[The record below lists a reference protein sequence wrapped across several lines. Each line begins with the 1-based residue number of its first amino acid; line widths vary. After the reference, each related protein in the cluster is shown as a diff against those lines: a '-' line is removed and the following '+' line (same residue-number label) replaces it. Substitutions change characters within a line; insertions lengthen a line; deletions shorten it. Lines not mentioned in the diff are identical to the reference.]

1 LLEYFFYLPLLTKWL
16 NHIVKTMTTEE
27 KIFNAA
33 RIIFQ
38 KKGFA
43 GARMQEIA
51 DEAGI
56 NKAMLHYC
64 FKNKELLF
72 QAVFMNAFSQL
83 APQINEIFNS
93 KESFFEKIKKFTHS
107 YITFVMQNPYL
118 PQFVIQEMN
127 NNPEFV
133 MSFLKN
139 ENRPDPTLLI
149 AQIEK
154 EIADGIIK
162 PINPKQLLMDIF
174 SMTVFPFAAQMMM
187 KGMIQISDAEFNQ
200 MMEERKT
207 SIAEQIINS
216 IKR

>member
-1 LLEYFFYLPLLTKWL
+1 
-16 NHIVKTMTTEE
+16 MTTEE

-33 RIIFQ
+33 RIVFQ

-64 FKNKELLF
+64 FKSKELRF
-72 QAVFMNAFSQL
+72 KAIFMNAFSQL

-93 KESFFEKIKKFTHS
+93 QDTVFDKITKFTHS
-107 YITFVMQNPYL
+107 YISFVIVNPYL

-133 MSFLKN
+133 MSFMN
-139 ENRPDPTLLI
+139 YANRPNPAILI

-154 EIADGIIK
+154 EITDGIIK
-162 PINPKQLLMDIF
+162 PINPKQLLLDIF
-174 SMTVFPFAAQMMM
+174 SMTVFPFAAKMMV
-187 KGMIQISDAEFNQ
+187 KGIIQISDAEFNQ

-216 IKR
+216 IKN

>member
-1 LLEYFFYLPLLTKWL
+1 
-16 NHIVKTMTTEE
+16 MTTEE

-33 RIIFQ
+33 RIVFQ

-64 FKNKELLF
+64 FKSKQLLF
-72 QAVFMNAFSQL
+72 EAVFMNAFTQI
-83 APQINEIFNS
+83 APQINEIFIS
-93 KESFFEKIKKFTHS
+93 KDNLFDKIRKFTNS
-107 YITFVMQNPYL
+107 YISFVILNPYL

-133 MSFLKN
+133 MSFLNN
-139 ENRPDPTLLI
+139 EIRPNPTLLI

-154 EIADGIIK
+154 EIADGFIK
-162 PINPKQLLMDIF
+162 PIKPKQLLMNMI
-174 SMTVFPFAAQMMM
+174 SMTVFPFAAQMMI
-187 KGMIQISDAEFNQ
+187 KGMLDISETEFNT

>member
-1 LLEYFFYLPLLTKWL
+1 
-16 NHIVKTMTTEE
+16 MTTEE

-33 RIIFQ
+33 RIVFQ

-64 FKNKELLF
+64 FKNKQLLF
-72 QAVFMNAFSQL
+72 EAVFMNAFSQL

-93 KESFFEKIKKFTHS
+93 SDTLFDKIKKFTHS
-107 YITFVMQNPYL
+107 YISFVILNPYL

-127 NNPEFV
+127 NNPAFV

-139 ENRPDPTLLI
+139 ANRPNPTLLI
-149 AQIEK
+149 TQIEQ
-154 EIADGIIK
+154 EIAQGIIK
-162 PINPKQLLMDIF
+162 PIDPKQLLMNII
-174 SMTVFPFAAQMMM
+174 SLTVFPFAAQMMV
-187 KGMIQISDAEFNQ
+187 KGMLQISDAEFNT

>member
-1 LLEYFFYLPLLTKWL
+1 
-16 NHIVKTMTTEE
+16 MTTEE

-33 RIIFQ
+33 RIVFQ

-64 FKNKELLF
+64 FKNKQLLF
-72 QAVFMNAFSQL
+72 EAVFMNAFSQL

-93 KESFFEKIKKFTHS
+93 SDTLFDKIKKFTHS
-107 YITFVMQNPYL
+107 YISFVILNPYL

-127 NNPEFV
+127 NNPAFV

-139 ENRPDPTLLI
+139 ANRPNPTLLI
-149 AQIEK
+149 TQIEQ
-154 EIADGIIK
+154 EIAQGIIK
-162 PINPKQLLMDIF
+162 PINPKQLLMNII
-174 SMTVFPFAAQMMM
+174 SLTVFPFAAQMMV
-187 KGMIQISDAEFNQ
+187 KGMLQISDAEFNT

>member
-1 LLEYFFYLPLLTKWL
+1 
-16 NHIVKTMTTEE
+16 
-27 KIFNAA
+27 
-33 RIIFQ
+33 
-38 KKGFA
+38 
-43 GARMQEIA
+43 MQEIA

-64 FKNKELLF
+64 FKNKQLLF
-72 QAVFMNAFSQL
+72 EAVFMNAFGQL
-83 APQINEIFNS
+83 APQIKEIFTS
-93 KESFFEKIKKFTHS
+93 EDSVFDKIKKFTHS
-107 YITFVMQNPYL
+107 YISFVIMNPYL

-127 NNPEFV
+127 NNPAFV

-139 ENRPDPTLLI
+139 ENRPNPALLI
-149 AQIEK
+149 TQIEK

-174 SMTVFPFAAQMMM
+174 SMTVFPFAAKMMM

>member
-1 LLEYFFYLPLLTKWL
+1 
-16 NHIVKTMTTEE
+16 MTTEE

-33 RIIFQ
+33 RIVFQ

-83 APQINEIFNS
+83 VPQINEIFNS
-93 KESFFEKIKKFTHS
+93 RDSVFEKIRKFTHS
-107 YITFVMQNPYL
+107 YISFVILNPYL
-118 PQFVIQEMN
+118 PPFVIQEMN

-133 MSFLKN
+133 LSFLEN
-139 ENRPDPTLLI
+139 ENRPNPALLI

-154 EIADGIIK
+154 EIASGIIK
-162 PINPKQLLMDIF
+162 PINPKHLLMNLIL
-174 SMTVFPFAAQMMM
+174 MTVFPFAAQMMI
-187 KGMIQISDAEFNQ
+187 KGMLQISDTEFNQ

>member
-1 LLEYFFYLPLLTKWL
+1 
-16 NHIVKTMTTEE
+16 MTTEE

-33 RIIFQ
+33 GIIFH
-38 KKGFA
+38 KKGFS

-64 FKNKELLF
+64 FKSKELLF
-72 QAVFMNAFSQL
+72 KAIFLNAFGQL

-93 KESFFEKIKKFTHS
+93 QDNVFEKIKKFTHS
-107 YITFVMQNPYL
+107 YISFVMLNPSL
-118 PQFVIQEMN
+118 PQFIIQEMN

-133 MSFLKN
+133 MSFMN
-139 ENRPDPTLLI
+139 FENRPNPTVLI

-154 EIADGIIK
+154 EIADGIIL
-162 PINPKQLLMDIF
+162 PIPPKQLLLNIF

-187 KGMIQISDAEFNQ
+187 KGMLQISDSEFNR

-207 SIAEQIINS
+207 LVAQQIINA
-216 IKR
+216 IKT

>member
-1 LLEYFFYLPLLTKWL
+1 
-16 NHIVKTMTTEE
+16 MTTEE

-33 RIIFQ
+33 RIVFQ

-64 FKNKELLF
+64 FKNKQLLF
-72 QAVFMNAFSQL
+72 EAVFMNAFGQL
-83 APQINEIFNS
+83 APQIKEIFTS
-93 KESFFEKIKKFTHS
+93 EDSVFDKIKKFTHS
-107 YITFVMQNPYL
+107 YISFVIMNPYL

-127 NNPEFV
+127 NNPAFV

-139 ENRPDPTLLI
+139 ENRPNPALLI
-149 AQIEK
+149 TQIEK

-174 SMTVFPFAAQMMM
+174 SMTVFPFAAKMMM

>member
-1 LLEYFFYLPLLTKWL
+1 M
-16 NHIVKTMTTEE
+16 MTTEE

-33 RIIFQ
+33 RIVFQ

-64 FKNKELLF
+64 FKNKQLLF
-72 QAVFMNAFSQL
+72 EAVFMKAFSQL

-93 KESFFEKIKKFTHS
+93 KETVFDKIKKFTYS
-107 YITFVMQNPYL
+107 YISFVIHNPYL

-133 MSFLKN
+133 KKFLNHDNSPNPK
-139 ENRPDPTLLI
+139 PLI

-154 EIADGIIK
+154 EIEDGIIK
-162 PINPKQLLMDIF
+162 SMNPKQLLLDIF
-174 SMTVFPFAAQMMM
+174 SMTVFPFAAQMMV
-187 KGMIQISDAEFNQ
+187 KGILQISDSEFNE
-200 MMEERKT
+200 MMVERK
-207 SIAEQIINS
+207 IAISEQIINS
-216 IKR
+216 IKK

>member
-1 LLEYFFYLPLLTKWL
+1 
-16 NHIVKTMTTEE
+16 MTTEE

-33 RIIFQ
+33 RIVFQ

-64 FKNKELLF
+64 FKNKELMF

-93 KESFFEKIKKFTHS
+93 QDSVFDKIRKFTHS
-107 YITFVMQNPYL
+107 YISFIMLNPYL
-118 PQFVIQEMN
+118 PPFVIQEMN

-149 AQIEK
+149 TQIEK
-154 EIADGIIK
+154 EIANGIIK
-162 PINPKQLLMDIF
+162 PINPKHLLMNLI
-174 SMTVFPFAAQMMM
+174 SMTVFPFAAQMMI
-187 KGMIQISDAEFNQ
+187 KGMLQISDTEFNA

>member
-1 LLEYFFYLPLLTKWL
+1 
-16 NHIVKTMTTEE
+16 MTTEE

-33 RIIFQ
+33 RIVFQ
-38 KKGFA
+38 NKGFA

-56 NKAMLHYC
+56 NKAMLYYC
-64 FKNKELLF
+64 FKSKELLF
-72 QAVFMNAFSQL
+72 KAILRNAFGQL

-93 KESFFEKIKKFTHS
+93 QDTVFDKITKFTQR
-107 YITFVMQNPYL
+107 YISFVILNPYL
-118 PQFVIQEMN
+118 PQFLIQEMN

-133 MSFLKN
+133 MSFMIK
-139 ENRPDPTLLI
+139 EKRPNPVLLI

-162 PINPKQLLMDIF
+162 PINPKQLLLDIF
-174 SMTVFPFAAQMMM
+174 SMTVFPFAAQVMM
-187 KGMIQISDAEFNQ
+187 KGMIQISDAEFNE
-200 MMEERKT
+200 MMEVRKT

-216 IKR
+216 IKN

>member
-1 LLEYFFYLPLLTKWL
+1 
-16 NHIVKTMTTEE
+16 MTTEE

-33 RIIFQ
+33 RIVFQ

-72 QAVFMNAFSQL
+72 KAIFMNAFGQL
-83 APQINEIFNS
+83 APQINAIFNS
-93 KESFFEKIKKFTHS
+93 QDTVFDKITKFTHS
-107 YITFVMQNPYL
+107 YISFVVLNPYL

-133 MSFLKN
+133 MSFMNN
-139 ENRPDPTLLI
+139 ENRPNPAVLI
-149 AQIEK
+149 TQIEK

-162 PINPKQLLMDIF
+162 PINPKQLLLDIF
-174 SMTVFPFAAQMMM
+174 SMTVFPFAAKMMV

-216 IKR
+216 IKN

>member
-1 LLEYFFYLPLLTKWL
+1 
-16 NHIVKTMTTEE
+16 MTTEE

-33 RIIFQ
+33 RTVFQ

-64 FKNKELLF
+64 FKNKQLLF
-72 QAVFMNAFSQL
+72 EAVFMNAFGQL
-83 APQINEIFNS
+83 APQINGIFNS
-93 KESFFEKIKKFTHS
+93 QDTVFDKIKKFTNS
-107 YITFVMQNPYL
+107 YITFVIHNPYL
-118 PQFVIQEMN
+118 PQFIIQEMN

-133 MSFLKN
+133 MSFLN
-139 ENRPDPTLLI
+139 NNNRPNPALLI

-162 PINPKQLLMDIF
+162 SINPKQLLLDIF
-174 SMTVFPFAAQMMM
+174 SMTVFPFAAQMMV
-187 KGMIQISDAEFNQ
+187 KGILRISDSEFNA

-207 SIAEQIINS
+207 IIAEQIINS
-216 IKR
+216 IKK

>member
-1 LLEYFFYLPLLTKWL
+1 
-16 NHIVKTMTTEE
+16 MTTEE

-33 RIIFQ
+33 RVIFQ

-64 FKNKELLF
+64 FKNKQSLF
-72 QAVFMNAFSQL
+72 EAVFMNAFGQL

-93 KESFFEKIKKFTHS
+93 QDTVFDKIKNFTHS
-107 YITFVMQNPYL
+107 YISFVIHNPYL
-118 PQFVIQEMN
+118 PQFIIQEMN

-133 MSFLKN
+133 MTFLKN
-139 ENRPDPTLLI
+139 ENRPNPTLLI
-149 AQIEK
+149 SQIEK

-162 PINPKQLLMDIF
+162 PIKPKQLLLDVF
-174 SMTVFPFAAQMMM
+174 SMTIFPFAAQMMM
-187 KGMIQISDAEFNQ
+187 KGILQISETEFNE

-207 SIAEQIINS
+207 TIAEQIINS
-216 IKR
+216 IKK

>member
-1 LLEYFFYLPLLTKWL
+1 
-16 NHIVKTMTTEE
+16 MTTEE

-33 RIIFQ
+33 RTVFQ

-64 FKNKELLF
+64 FKNKQLLF
-72 QAVFMNAFSQL
+72 EAVFMNAFSQL
-83 APQINEIFNS
+83 APQINTIFNS
-93 KESFFEKIKKFTHS
+93 NDPLFDKIRKFTHS
-107 YITFVMQNPYL
+107 YISFVILNPYL
-118 PQFVIQEMN
+118 PAFIIQEMN

-133 MSFLKN
+133 ISFLNN
-139 ENRPDPTLLI
+139 EKRPNPTLLI

-154 EIADGIIK
+154 EIELGIIK
-162 PINPKQLLMDIF
+162 PIKPKQLLMNMI
-174 SMTVFPFAAQMMM
+174 SMTVFPFAAQMMI
-187 KGMIQISDAEFNQ
+187 KGMLQISDTEFNQ

>member
-1 LLEYFFYLPLLTKWL
+1 
-16 NHIVKTMTTEE
+16 MTTEE

-33 RIIFQ
+33 RIVFQ

-72 QAVFMNAFSQL
+72 KAVFMTAFSQL

-93 KESFFEKIKKFTHS
+93 EDTVFDKIKKFTHS
-107 YITFVMQNPYL
+107 YISFVILNPYL
-118 PQFVIQEMN
+118 PPFVIQEMN

-133 MSFLKN
+133 MSFLN
-139 ENRPDPTLLI
+139 NANRPNPTVLI
-149 AQIEK
+149 SQIER
-154 EIADGIIK
+154 EIANGIIK
-162 PINPKQLLMDIF
+162 PVNPKQLLLDIF
-174 SMTVFPFAAQMMM
+174 SMTVFPFAAQMMV

-216 IKR
+216 IKK

>member
-1 LLEYFFYLPLLTKWL
+1 
-16 NHIVKTMTTEE
+16 MTTEE

-33 RIIFQ
+33 RIVFQ

-51 DEAGI
+51 DEACI

-64 FKNKELLF
+64 FKNKQPLF
-72 QAVFMNAFSQL
+72 EAVFMNAFSQL
-83 APQINEIFNS
+83 APKINTIFIS
-93 KESFFEKIKKFTHS
+93 EDSLFDKIRQFTHS
-107 YITFVMQNPYL
+107 YISFVMLNPYL
-118 PQFVIQEMN
+118 PTFIIQEMN

-133 MSFLKN
+133 LSFLKN
-139 ENRPDPTLLI
+139 ENRPNPTLLI

-162 PINPKQLLMDIF
+162 PINPKQLLMNMI
-174 SMTVFPFAAQMMM
+174 SMTVFPFAAQMMV
-187 KGMIQISDAEFNQ
+187 KGMLQISDTEFNQ